1 MAEVLLVSETFVKE
15 VCSISENVAGQYIRP
30 SIREAQ
36 DIALR
41 NIIGDLLLEKL
52 KAMVNSGE
60 ITGPENIWY
69 KALAD
74 RERDFLANSAC
85 VGIAQRVAFKIAN
98 AGVVKTPDEKVEVAD
113 QPDMVKVQFFY
124 QSKADSMAFDLERW
138 LLENRTHFPELLEY
152 QLRKIHSHLYT
163 AASCGIWLGG
173 PRGKHLPGI
182 PIIDRDYE
190 HRVEEML

>member
-1 MAEVLLVSETFVKE
+1 MAEVLLISETFVKE

-36 DIALR
+36 NIELR
-41 NIIGDLLLEKL
+41 NIIGDLLLDKL
-52 KAMVNSGE
+52 KTLIAAGE
-60 ITGPENIWY
+60 INSEVNIWY

-74 RERDFLANSAC
+74 RERDFLANAAC

-98 AGVVKTPDEKVEVAD
+98 AGVVKTPDEKVDNAE
-113 QPDMVKVQFFY
+113 QPDMAKVQFFY
-124 QSKADSMAFDLERW
+124 QSKADSCAYDLERW
-138 LLENRTHFPELLEY
+138 LLENRTHFPELQEC
-152 QLRKIHSHLYT
+152 QCRKIHSHLYT

-182 PIIDRDYE
+182 PVD
-190 HRVEEML
+190 